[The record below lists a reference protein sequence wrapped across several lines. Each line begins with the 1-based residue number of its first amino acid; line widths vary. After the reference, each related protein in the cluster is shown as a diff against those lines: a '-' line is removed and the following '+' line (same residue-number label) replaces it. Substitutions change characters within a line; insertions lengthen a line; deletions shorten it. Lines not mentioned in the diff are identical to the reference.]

1 LAQGYKVSEEEQKK
15 ILELHQNG
23 YFPVVIARHLSDRY
37 AHLNGGYRSP
47 ETVKDTI
54 KMLEER
60 KVTAGEYF
68 PSQSPDLSQPK
79 EPVKKLPD
87 MRKGNGKKE
96 VKDGRSVQTKT
107 PKTA

>member
-1 LAQGYKVSEEEQKK
+1 MAQGYKVSEEEQKK

-37 AHLNGGYRSP
+37 AHLNGGYRSA
-47 ETVKDTI
+47 ETVKDVI
-54 KMLEER
+54 KTVEARENEI
-60 KVTAGEYF
+60 A
-68 PSQSPDLSQPK
+68 
-79 EPVKKLPD
+79 EPVPELPQPEEQKTKVPD